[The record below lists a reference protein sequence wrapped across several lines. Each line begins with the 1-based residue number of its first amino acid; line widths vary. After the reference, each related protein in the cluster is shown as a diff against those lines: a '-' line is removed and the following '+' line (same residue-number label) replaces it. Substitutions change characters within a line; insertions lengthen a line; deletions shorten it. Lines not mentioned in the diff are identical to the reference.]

1 MTDLLRILVFALL
14 AVVMLSLLKQYGQ
27 GYALL
32 FALAVCAVLLSW
44 ALELFSP
51 VLEWLL
57 GLIRLSDFENLSCV
71 LKAAA
76 IVLLTQNLRDLCSD
90 AGQQALAGQ
99 VDVAGKAAVLIT
111 ALPLLRTFTVT
122 LQELLR

>member
-32 FALAVCAVLLSW
+32 FALAACAVLLSW

-57 GLIRLSDFENLSCV
+57 GLIRLSDFENLSC
-71 LKAAA
+71 
-76 IVLLTQNLRDLCSD
+76 VLLTQNLRDLCSD

-111 ALPLLRTFTVT
+111 ALPLLRTFTAT